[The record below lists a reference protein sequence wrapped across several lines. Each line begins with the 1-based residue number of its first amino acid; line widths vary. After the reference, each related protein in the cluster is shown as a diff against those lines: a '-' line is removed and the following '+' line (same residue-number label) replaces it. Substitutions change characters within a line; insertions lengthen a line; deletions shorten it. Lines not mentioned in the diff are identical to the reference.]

1 MKWHWLFVDVLMGTV
16 GTGMETERK
25 LLLKK
30 TYRHIC
36 ANSLTRKSFEQ
47 MFAQKCI
54 INKYAL
60 NIRIQ
65 NLVPSGDEP
74 NAGEA
79 TGTSDLG
86 SVILKLVSMCV
97 FHVF

>member
-1 MKWHWLFVDVLMGTV
+1 MALAVCGRPHGYSRYWYGNGKEITIKKNIPPHLRKFVDAQ
-16 GTGMETERK
+16 K
-25 LLLKK
+25 
-30 TYRHIC
+30 
-36 ANSLTRKSFEQ
+36 FQ